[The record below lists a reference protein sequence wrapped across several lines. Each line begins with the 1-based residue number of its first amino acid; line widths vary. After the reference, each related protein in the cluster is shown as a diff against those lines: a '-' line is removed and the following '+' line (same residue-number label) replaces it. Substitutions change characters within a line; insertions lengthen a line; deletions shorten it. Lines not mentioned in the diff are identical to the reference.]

1 VSVPRLS
8 TLLGIFAVTAILTA
22 VTAFLLWLL
31 ADNPLAYL
39 EAKGLRANAST
50 PLLWGTICVSL
61 GVMYFFIVTLLAA
74 IYRGRRGGFQ
84 FHDIARPPGGM
95 AWIFTGVGVSTLL
108 LLGTTIW
115 TVGVLSANSAPPRT
129 AAVKIAVI
137 GHQWWWEVRYLS
149 DSDPSRGFKTANE
162 IHIPAGE
169 PVEISLQAADVIHS
183 FWIPKLAGK
192 TDLIPGQIN
201 KTWIEAD
208 KPGVFLGRC
217 GEYCGLQHAHMAMTV
232 VADTPERFNAW
243 RDHQLAS
250 QPPPVT
256 ENAIAAQSAFIQK
269 CGACHAVR
277 GTSAFGILGP
287 DLSHLMTRAAIA
299 AGTLPNTQGHLSG
312 WIADPQSVKPGA
324 YMPRLDLSG
333 PELNRVGAFLKTL
346 N

>member
-1 VSVPRLS
+1 VPQRN
-8 TLLGIFAVTAILTA
+8 TLLAIFAVTALLTA
-22 VTAFLLWLL
+22 LTALLLWRISGG
-31 ADNPLAYL
+31 PLSYL
-39 EAKGLRANAST
+39 EGEGFRARNTA

-61 GVMYFFIVTLLAA
+61 AVLYFFIVTLLAGV
-74 IYRGRRGGFQ
+74 YRRRRAFSFREIVRPAGGVV
-84 FHDIARPPGGM
+84 
-95 AWIFTGVGVSTLL
+95 WIFTGVGVSTLL

-115 TVGVLSANSAPPRT
+115 TVTVLKANSAPPRN
-129 AAVKIAVI
+129 AYLKIAVI

-149 DSDPSRGFKTANE
+149 EDAPSRAFRTANE

-169 PVEISLQAADVIHS
+169 PVEVSLQAADVIHS

-217 GEYCGLQHAHMAMTV
+217 GEYCGMQHAHMALTV
-232 VADTPERFNAW
+232 IADTPERFNIW
-243 RDHQLAS
+243 RDQQLAS
-250 QPPPVT
+250 QPPAVT
-256 ENAIAAQSAFIQK
+256 EAALAGQLTFIQK

-287 DLSHLMTRAAIA
+287 DLSHLMTRTFLA
-299 AGTLPNTQGHLSG
+299 AGTLPNTPGHLSG

-324 YMPRLDLSG
+324 YMPRLDMSG
-333 PELNRVGAFLKTL
+333 PELNRVRTFLQTL